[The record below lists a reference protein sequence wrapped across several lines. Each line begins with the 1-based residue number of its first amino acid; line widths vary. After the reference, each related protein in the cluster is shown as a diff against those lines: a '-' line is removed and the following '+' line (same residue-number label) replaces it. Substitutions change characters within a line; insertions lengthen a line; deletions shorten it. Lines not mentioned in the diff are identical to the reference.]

1 MKFSEENR
9 FSDVIRKKIQP
20 IDLFSSKTIYFRFL
34 RWMKLNVTQLFGANV
49 LLFLQILSILRTLRA
64 NFLCQQIHDS
74 TVLLMSFVSLGSVAL
89 FPNTHKI
96 YCKMQFYFIF
106 FRSDTD
112 NSVSIHF
119 KKKIFT
125 HTLQTHTKWI
135 LCLEFWFTRIFRLY
149 WNRKRG
155 KMVFVQSQLEWEA
168 SH

>member
-20 IDLFSSKTIYFRFL
+20 IDLFSSKTVYFRFL

-49 LLFLQILSILRTLRA
+49 LLFLQILSILRTIRA

-96 YCKMQFYFIF
+96 YCKMQFNFIF

-119 KKKIFT
+119 KKKYLL
-125 HTLQTHTKWI
+125 TLYRHI
-135 LCLEFWFTRIFRLY
+135 RNEFSAWNSDSQEYFDFIE
-149 WNRKRG
+149 NRKRG